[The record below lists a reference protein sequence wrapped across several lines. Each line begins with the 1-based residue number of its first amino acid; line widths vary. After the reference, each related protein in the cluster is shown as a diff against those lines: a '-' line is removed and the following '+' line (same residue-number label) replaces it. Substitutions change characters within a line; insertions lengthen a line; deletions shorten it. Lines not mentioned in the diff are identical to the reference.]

1 MKTNNKVSNKKQ
13 KSSKI
18 TMMEAPHYECSCC
31 NEITKFDMGCSET
44 QYFKMIDKKMEYWN
58 KLNPTNTMTY
68 DNTIITPIRHYDSFI
83 SDTGYNLN
91 IGEGDC
97 ISIDDNMK
105 KLLKDYYHYTNYQPY
120 FYYLDDKTEE
130 EAKETICPDKNCKS
144 CTYEFSNFY
153 NKTHNN
159 KWNDDDTE
167 YWKNNIYNKK
177 DFYDIYV
184 NV

>member
-13 KSSKI
+13 KLSKKKAN
-18 TMMEAPHYECSCC
+18 MEGPQYVCSCC
-31 NEITKFDMGCSET
+31 NKTYQVDMGCTEN

-68 DNTIITPIRHYDSFI
+68 DNTIITPIRPYDSFI
-83 SDTGYNLN
+83 SDTMYNLN

-105 KLLKDYYHYTNYQPY
+105 KLLEDYYHYTNYQPY
-120 FYYLDDKTEE
+120 FYYLDDKTEKL
-130 EAKETICPDKNCKS
+130 AKKEVCIDENCKS
-144 CTYEFSNFY
+144 CIAEFF

-159 KWNDDDTE
+159 KWNDDNTE
-167 YWKNNIYNKK
+167 YWKNNIYKNT